1 MKRCITCQEDK
12 NEDCFTNDKTKH
24 DGLYPTCKE
33 CLKKKRNDL
42 ILKKRKK
49 EYDKQYRL
57 NNIIKLTE
65 NRKEYQKNIPVEI
78 RAKHNREYR
87 QRHKNEFNKYQLL
100 YIEKNKYKFAYRTVL
115 RNFLARSGMCKNNLT
130 SIVLGYDV
138 NKFKQRIELNFKKG
152 MNWDN
157 HGEWHIDHK
166 KPVSK
171 FEKDTPANVVN
182 ALCNLQPLWAKDNL
196 SKANKFKII

>member
-1 MKRCITCQEDK
+1 MKTVLLKIKQNQMVYILYVK
-12 NEDCFTNDKTKH
+12 NV
-24 DGLYPTCKE
+24 
-33 CLKKKRNDL
+33 L

-78 RAKHNREYR
+78 RAKQNREYR

-138 NKFKQRIELNFKKG
+138 NKFKQ
-152 MNWDN
+152 
-157 HGEWHIDHK
+157 
-166 KPVSK
+166 
-171 FEKDTPANVVN
+171 
-182 ALCNLQPLWAKDNL
+182 
-196 SKANKFKII
+196 